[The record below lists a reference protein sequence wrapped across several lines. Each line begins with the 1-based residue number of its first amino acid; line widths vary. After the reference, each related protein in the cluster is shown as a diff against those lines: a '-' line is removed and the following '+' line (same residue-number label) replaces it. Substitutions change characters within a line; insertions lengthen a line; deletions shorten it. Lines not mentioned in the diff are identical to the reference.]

1 MLGVLLLIALVIG
14 LWALLAPRSFYDSF
28 PGGNGMHWVSAD
40 GPYNR
45 HLVSDVGSMYLALAA
60 LTVAAL
66 GRPASARLKRRRAS
80 GALLPPS
87 PPSCK
92 GCGSI
97 RAIHKRRRP
106 GGQGCRARQH
116 RATIA

>member
-66 GRPASARLKRRRAS
+66 GRPALGAAGRRGLAGVL
-80 GALLPPS
+80 GAALALPLR
-87 PPSCK
+87 PP
-92 GCGSI
+92 
-97 RAIHKRRRP
+97 RP
-106 GGQGCRARQH
+106 VRH
-116 RATIA
+116 P